1 MILEVD
7 SVLHHLL
14 LSMVTTSALKPN
26 GNAEKLALRHELVAS
41 ILVFPV
47 PLAFASGLP
56 PVCSSASGA
65 HDEITTPE
73 QRGVRVP
80 PRALWAFFRV
90 CPPGFG
96 VCVSAAA
103 VSHLQEHHH
112 HRGVLCPAGHPAGHH
127 LPDGAFG
134 PMAAPCCFKLALWLC
149 WARGTVTVELGSPR
163 SSALCEEQFTLAAPA
178 ALCCY
183 SELGSLGLRFCYF
196 CLGSGSAAVFLIN

>member
-1 MILEVD
+1 MGMQRNWHSDTSLWPGSWFFLCPQHLPLVCLLCAPLLQGLTMRSQPQSSEVCTF
-7 SVLHHLL
+7 LHEH
-14 LSMVTTSALKPN
+14 
-26 GNAEKLALRHELVAS
+26 
-41 ILVFPV
+41 
-47 PLAFASGLP
+47 SG
-56 PVCSSASGA
+56 
-65 HDEITTPE
+65 
-73 QRGVRVP
+73 
-80 PRALWAFFRV
+80 AFFRV

-134 PMAAPCCFKLALWLC
+134 PMAARSCFKLALGLC

-183 SELGSLGLRFCYF
+183 TELGSLGLRFCYF